1 MPSLTQRLKKE
12 LINIISETN
21 GLTIN
26 TTLDLMVHNPA
37 MRDDHQMTKSIHEFR
52 ELLAAYSRNAVEAD
66 TLLHHPMSQA
76 LFLYFKEFPIPF
88 YEEHIHLS
96 GSLSADF
103 IYPRLMDLLN
113 GPDREK
119 YEERIIDI
127 YGTNALP
134 IKSVEDVDKL
144 IRLQEGQMFS
154 EYLKILL
161 VSKLILKDRKAHS
174 EAAYSMAK
182 DLYTNYNVGNLR
194 LKFTMSRISGL
205 KSEQI
210 PGIENLSEEDVVMG
224 LFAGLMQFKKEHPDF
239 GFVLSPSFRKEADF
253 FDKERFK
260 NKKEYFENQIG
271 LILEMLQKYPELRP
285 YLNEIDTVGDEKDH
299 FRKAHFEQMKDSLN
313 ALQYKGFTIRSHHGE
328 TWNILRHG
336 LQAVDNAMDI
346 WQIDGLEHGL
356 SLGINP
362 NYYFHRLFQKII
374 ELNAQHRPLEL
385 RTQEAFEI
393 DDMHWPDERI
403 KKKLFEGKPLT
414 KAEIEKFSEV
424 KFQTAREMER
434 YQHDLL
440 NRMLHKGVALISLPS
455 SNLKLTQCFPHYKDH
470 PFSWWEKKGVKL
482 GIGTDNYITL
492 STNYINEMLILLYAD
507 PDNLKITKLLMVA
520 TRETRRPYL
529 SNLFWELRKKS
540 EKENEPA

>member
-1 MPSLTQRLKKE
+1 MFSLTHRLKRE
-12 LINIISETN
+12 LIKIISETN
-21 GLTIN
+21 GLTLN
-26 TTLDLMVHNPA
+26 TTLDLMIHNPA
-37 MRDDHQMTKSIHEFR
+37 LRDDHQMEKSIHEFR

-66 TLLHHPMSQA
+66 TLLRHPMSQA
-76 LFLYFKEFPIPF
+76 LFQYFKEFPIPF

-96 GSLSADF
+96 GSLTAEF
-103 IYPRLMDLLN
+103 VYPRLMELLN

-119 YEERIIDI
+119 FEERIIDI
-127 YGTNALP
+127 YGPSALP
-134 IKSVEDVDKL
+134 IKSIEDVDKL
-144 IRLQEGQMFS
+144 IRLQEGQMFT

-161 VSKLILKDRKAHS
+161 ISKLILNSRQAHAD
-174 EAAYSMAK
+174 AAYSMAK
-182 DLYTNYNVGNLR
+182 DLHENYNVGNLR
-194 LKFTMSRISGL
+194 LKFTMSRISSL

-210 PGIENLSEEDVVMG
+210 PGIENLNEEDVVLG
-224 LFAGLMQFKKEHPDF
+224 LFEGLMRFKKEHPCF
-239 GFVLSPSFRKEADF
+239 SFVLSPSFRKEADF

-271 LILEMLQKYPELRP
+271 LILEMLEKYPELRP
-285 YLNEIDTVGDEKDH
+285 YLNEIDTVGDEKEH
-299 FRKAHFEQMKDSLN
+299 FRKSHFEQMKDSLRT
-313 ALQYKGFTIRSHHGE
+313 LQFKGFTIRSHHGE

-362 NYYFHRLFQKII
+362 NYYFHRIFQKVVAQ
-374 ELNAQHRPLEL
+374 NAQHKALDPDGQEALEL
-385 RTQEAFEI
+385 E
-393 DDMHWPDERI
+393 DMQWPDERI
-403 KKKLFEGKPLT
+403 KRKLLDGKPLNPI
-414 KAEIEKFSEV
+414 ELEKFTEV

-470 PFSWWEKKGVKL
+470 PFSWWEKKGVRL
-482 GIGTDNYITL
+482 GIGTDNYVTL

-529 SNLFWELRKKS
+529 SNLFWEMRRNC
-540 EKENEPA
+540 ENIK